1 MKRRS
6 LTVFTVA
13 FTVVLI
19 AGVALAQ
26 VGTFSAGSGEP
37 VAMFDAGS
45 EVTVPTGDDH
55 VRDGTG
61 GPEVDEPEHRSDVP
75 KTDEGLDADEAKAEA
90 DEPETDGTKAEAEEP
105 EADEPEA
112 DEPEHQSDDDHE
124 ADEPAA
130 TGPEFSIGYPENE
143 MRFDRAVVVFE
154 GSVEPGA
161 TVHRGKYRAEV
172 NGDGWRIE
180 LVLAPG
186 KNVVSFLAV
195 DETGNETERSVTVFY
210 DAPAADEGD
219 GKGEEPPAAEVDF
232 EAYQT
237 YGSCSEPVPYDVF
250 YGRATP
256 GATVWIESPYG
267 SAQKTANDRGKW
279 EAKVTFP
286 EAPFNE
292 PFNVVVES
300 SDGGRAVF
308 SFVRTGAEHEG

>member
-105 EADEPEA
+105 EAHEPWAEQLNDGHPQVA
-112 DEPEHQSDDDHE
+112 DASLYSQS
-124 ADEPAA
+124 
-130 TGPEFSIGYPENE
+130 
-143 MRFDRAVVVFE
+143 
-154 GSVEPGA
+154 GA
-161 TVHRGKYRAEV
+161 LLAFREEV
-172 NGDGWRIE
+172 AR
-180 LVLAPG
+180 
-186 KNVVSFLAV
+186 
-195 DETGNETERSVTVFY
+195 
-210 DAPAADEGD
+210 
-219 GKGEEPPAAEVDF
+219 
-232 EAYQT
+232 
-237 YGSCSEPVPYDVF
+237 
-250 YGRATP
+250 
-256 GATVWIESPYG
+256 
-267 SAQKTANDRGKW
+267 
-279 EAKVTFP
+279 
-286 EAPFNE
+286 
-292 PFNVVVES
+292 
-300 SDGGRAVF
+300 
-308 SFVRTGAEHEG
+308 